1 MPKSPLNRSCFRC
14 GCRRSQIGPCPLSG
28 LAAISILALTS
39 GGALAEERGQQD
51 GTPERPAYDQLLQKL
66 ERMEARIQSL
76 ESELHRKSAAE
87 TRHALK
93 TLPSARPANGAP
105 GPHLAE
111 APGYLGAKYTA
122 ALEAPPPPGKDL
134 FGVAPSPVP
143 GLRIGAYGEFYFGA
157 QQNPAANGQWQTG

>member
-1 MPKSPLNRSCFRC
+1 MPKSPLNRSRFRR

-51 GTPERPAYDQLLQKL
+51 GTPERPAHDQLLQKL

-93 TLPSARPANGAP
+93 TLPSARRAKPAEP
-105 GPHLAE
+105 RPLWQM
-111 APGYLGAKYTA
+111 
-122 ALEAPPPPGKDL
+122 PPRLLPPRR
-134 FGVAPSPVP
+134 APSNPRHPRRRLMARPVP
-143 GLRIGAYGEFYFGA
+143 ILRRRQAISAPNTRPRSKRRRRPERICSG
-157 QQNPAANGQWQTG
+157 